1 MNHNTVMKSIYYTA
15 RLAALTAILIASNA
29 LVSHA
34 QFSQPVVVLRGT
46 VFAEESAKPTS
57 VKVSIRE
64 AGDTARE
71 ITSSTSNSETGK
83 YLVVLKPGKKY
94 WVHMEGD
101 TILTKDVM
109 IETPV
114 ADHTQQIQ
122 QDFTVVTREIEET
135 PVTSGQGVTPVSGN

>member
-1 MNHNTVMKSIYYTA
+1 MKSIYRIA
-15 RLAALTAILIASNA
+15 RLGAFTAVLIASNA
-29 LVSHA
+29 LVGHA

-46 VFAEESAKPTS
+46 VIAEETAKPTS

-64 AGDTARE
+64 VGDTARE

-101 TILTKDVM
+101 TILTKDMM

-114 ADHTQQIQ
+114 ADHTEQIQ
-122 QDFTVVTREIEET
+122 QDFTVVTREVEET
-135 PVTSGQGVTPVSGN
+135 PRASGQDALPVASGN